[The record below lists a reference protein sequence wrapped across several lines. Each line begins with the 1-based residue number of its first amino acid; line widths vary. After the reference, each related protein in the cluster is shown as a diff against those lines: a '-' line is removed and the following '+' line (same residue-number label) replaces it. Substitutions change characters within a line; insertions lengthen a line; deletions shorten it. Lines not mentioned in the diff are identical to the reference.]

1 MVFECG
7 ERRDTESERRRA
19 RGLQRGAKRKRRR
32 RIMCN
37 ECVPLAE
44 LL

>member
-1 MVFECG
+1 MVFETG
-7 ERRDTESERRRA
+7 ERRDTESERRRVG
-19 RGLQRGAKRKRRR
+19 GLKRDPGGKRRR

-37 ECVPLAE
+37 ECVPLPE